1 MNDVIVKE
9 NKNEKVESL
18 IYEVRGVQVML
29 DSDLARLYE
38 CSNGTKDVNKAVNR
52 NIERFPEDFYF
63 QLTKEEYLNLKS
75 QVETSSLNEYGK
87 KEYDNLKFQNGTS
100 RLSSHSGIRKLPY
113 VFTEQGVAMLA
124 SVLRTSVA
132 SSVSIDIMRAFV
144 VMKKYVS
151 KTLLEQVYINN
162 LVLKDSKRIDLLE
175 ETLSKFKEKSN
186 HLLFKG
192 QIYDAYSKIK
202 EIFSGAKKD
211 LIIVDAY
218 ADSTILDIIKNLNVS
233 VTIITKQNGLLTN
246 MDIKKYNNQYH
257 NLSIKNN
264 DSFHDCY
271 FIIDNNE
278 VYHCGASVNYA
289 GSRTFSINI
298 LEDKEVCD
306 ALKNKID
313 KIVKGISFNMSS
325 YY

>member
-9 NKNEKVESL
+9 KEIEKVENL
-18 IYEVRGVQVML
+18 IYEIRGVQVML

-38 CSNGTKDVNKAVNR
+38 CVNGTKTINLAVKR

-63 QLTKEEYLNLKS
+63 QLTKN
-75 QVETSSLNEYGK
+75 
-87 KEYDNLKFQNGTS
+87 EYDNLKFQIETS
-100 RLSSHSGIRKLPY
+100 RSNSHGGVRKLPY

-151 KTLLEQVYINN
+151 KTLLEQTYINN

-186 HLLFKG
+186 HLFFNG
-192 QIYDAYSKIK
+192 QIFDAYSKIK
-202 EIFSGAKKD
+202 EIFSRAKAN

-218 ADSTILDIIKNLNVS
+218 ADITILDIIKKLNVN
-233 VTIITKQNGLLTN
+233 VIVITKQNGLLTN

-257 NLSIKNN
+257 NLTIKYSNA
-264 DSFHDCY
+264 FHDRY

-278 VYHCGASVNYA
+278 IYHCGASINHA
-289 GSRTFSINI
+289 GARTFSINI

-306 ALKNKID
+306 ALKNKVD
-313 KIVKGISFNMSS
+313 KIINKNKN
-325 YY
+325 

>member
-1 MNDVIVKE
+1 MNAVIVKE
-9 NKNEKVESL
+9 NKTEKVENL

-38 CSNGTKDVNKAVNR
+38 CTNGTKTINQAVNR
-52 NIERFPEDFYF
+52 HLDRFPKDFYF
-63 QLTKEEYLNLKS
+63 QLTKEEYDNLKS
-75 QVETSSLNEYGK
+75 QVGTSNLNEYT
-87 KEYDNLKFQNGTS
+87 KEEHANLKFQNGTS
-100 RLSSHSGIRKLPY
+100 RFSSHGGVRKLPY

-124 SVLRTSVA
+124 SVLRTSIA

-151 KTLLEQVYINN
+151 KTLLEQTYINN

-186 HLLFKG
+186 HLFFEG

-202 EIFSGAKKD
+202 EIFMKTKEN

-218 ADSTILDIIKNLNVS
+218 ADIIILDMIKKLNVN
-233 VTIITKQNGLLTN
+233 VIVITKQNGLLTN

-257 NLSIKNN
+257 NLTIKYS
-264 DSFHDCY
+264 DAFHDRY

-278 VYHCGASVNYA
+278 VYHCGASINHA
-289 GSRTFSINI
+289 GARTFSINT

-313 KIVKGISFNMSS
+313 KIIKK
-325 YY
+325 

>member
-1 MNDVIVKE
+1 MNDIIVKE
-9 NKNEKVESL
+9 KEVEKVENL

-38 CSNGTKDVNKAVNR
+38 CTNGTKTINQAVNR
-52 NIERFPEDFYF
+52 HLDRFPEDFYF
-63 QLTKEEYLNLKS
+63 QLTKEEYDNLKS
-75 QVETSSLNEYGK
+75 QVGTSSLNECA
-87 KEYDNLKFQNGTS
+87 KEGYDDLKFQNETS
-100 RLSSHSGIRKLPY
+100 RLSSHGGVRKLPY

-124 SVLRTSVA
+124 SVLRTGVA

-144 VMKKYVS
+144 IMKKYIS
-151 KTLLEQVYINN
+151 KTLLEQTYINN

-186 HLLFKG
+186 HLFFEG

-202 EIFSGAKKD
+202 EIFRDAKKD
-211 LIIVDAY
+211 LIIIDAY
-218 ADSTILDIIKNLNVS
+218 ADITILDIIKKLSVNVI
-233 VTIITKQNGLLTN
+233 VITKQNGLLTN

-257 NLSIKNN
+257 NLTIKYS
-264 DSFHDCY
+264 DSFHDRY

-278 VYHCGASVNYA
+278 VYHCGASINHA
-289 GSRTFSINI
+289 GTRTFSINI
-298 LEDKEVCD
+298 LEEKEVCD

-313 KIVKGISFNMSS
+313 KIIGKK
-325 YY
+325 